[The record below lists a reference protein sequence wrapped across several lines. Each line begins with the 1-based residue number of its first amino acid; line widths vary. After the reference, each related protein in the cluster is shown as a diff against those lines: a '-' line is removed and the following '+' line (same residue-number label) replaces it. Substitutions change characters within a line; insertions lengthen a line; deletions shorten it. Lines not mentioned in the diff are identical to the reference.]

1 MSRMQHRKI
10 HPQLC
15 RASLLAL
22 ATACAATPA
31 FAQDQAAVA
40 STGAAVEAPQ
50 TATPQAAAPQDKGPA
65 TSKDEAAAAS
75 EIVVTGTR
83 VARSGY
89 TAPTPTTVIGA
100 GQIQSAAPASV
111 ADYVNELPALV
122 GSTTPRV
129 ATTGASATVGA
140 NLYNLRALGAN
151 RTLVLLDGHRVAPST
166 LTGNIDVGLLP
177 QALVERVDV
186 VTGGASAAWG
196 SDAVA
201 GVVNYVLNKNFTGVM
216 GNVQSGV
223 SGQGDARTF
232 KAELSLGARFAGGR
246 GHILVSGDYHDDGAA
261 DYVTSRDWF
270 KSYKVVSNPAF
281 VAGNGQPRMLL
292 QSGVGLGVA
301 TNGGL
306 ITSTTTAGGITS
318 SSGPLVNTQ
327 FTDAGGPAPFRPGF
341 KSGVL
346 SFGGDAQDV
355 SQIIRLGSP
364 VKGGTVF
371 ARASYDLTD
380 NVTAYGEFGYANV
393 KSKIFARVYERD
405 GNITIRANNA
415 YLDPTIKA
423 TMAANNLASF
433 TLGKMFLDWGPSV
446 GHNDREQFRY
456 VAGLEGKFG
465 NGWSWDI
472 YGQHGETKFL
482 NGDYSNNPI
491 TANFNNAVDAV
502 VNPATNQI
510 VCRSTLTN
518 PTNGCVPYNVFGT
531 GKATAASLAYIYGQ
545 SYQHITIKQDVVSG
559 SLRGEPFSTW
569 AGPVSIAL
577 GGEWRRESYAAT
589 TTALDQTNAFF
600 LGNFR
605 PSNGHYDVKEGFF
618 ETVVPLLKDKP
629 FFREVDFNGAVRY
642 TSYSLSGDVTSW
654 KVGLTWD
661 VDNQLRL
668 RGTRS
673 RDIRA
678 PNLAELFQAG
688 NNLNQTINDPVLNK
702 SYSVQQFASGNPNLV
717 PEKADTT
724 SAGIVYRPNWLPGF
738 GISVDYF
745 DIKIDKAIYS
755 NTTQAVINLCAGGDA
770 LQCSFI
776 TRNPATGPNPNQ
788 ITLVKLIPLNIGGEA
803 TRGVDIEA
811 SYHRNL
817 SDIVS
822 SWGGSL
828 DLRMVGTYVA
838 HRTVTVGGVTT
849 EYAGQNANFDQNSQ
863 AVPSWRWLASAG
875 YDSDHFTAT
884 LTERFISA
892 GKLNNAWVEGV
903 DINKNHVPAVFY
915 TDLSLG
921 FKIPEFGKGTQIYF
935 AVQNLFDRD
944 PPVAPIYGATGF
956 LSTGTNGYLYDVI
969 GRQFRAGVRFKF

>member
-1 MSRMQHRKI
+1 MFRMQLRNRRSEI
-10 HPQLC
+10 C
-15 RASLLAL
+15 RTSGLVLILA
-22 ATACAATPA
+22 CGATPA
-31 FAQDQAAVA
+31 FAQNQPATPARQAEAIPQD
-40 STGAAVEAPQ
+40 AAPAPQ
-50 TATPQAAAPQDKGPA
+50 AEASNAAAD
-65 TSKDEAAAAS
+65 
-75 EIVVTGTR
+75 IVVTGSR
-83 VARSGY
+83 IVRSGY

-100 GQIQSAAPASV
+100 EQIQSAAPASL

-201 GVVNYVLNKNFTGVM
+201 GVVNYVLNKNFSGVM
-216 GNVQSGV
+216 GNIQSGI

-232 KAELSLGARFAGGR
+232 KAELSAGAKFADGR
-246 GHILVSGDYHDDGAA
+246 GHILVSGEYHDDGAG

-270 KSYKVVSNPAF
+270 KSYKVVNNPAY
-281 VAGNGQPRMLL
+281 VAGNGRPRMLL

-301 TNGGL
+301 TDGGL
-306 ITSTTTAGGITS
+306 ITSTTTTGGVTA
-318 SSGPLVNTQ
+318 SSGALVNTQ
-327 FTDAGGPAPFRPGF
+327 FNGAGTPGPFRLGY

-346 SFGGDAQDV
+346 SFSGDAQDV
-355 SQIIRLGSP
+355 SQIIRLASP
-364 VKGGTVF
+364 VKGGTVY
-371 ARASYDLTD
+371 ARASFDLSD
-380 NVTAYGEFGYANV
+380 NITAYGEFGYANV

-405 GNITIRANNA
+405 GNIAIKADNA
-415 YLDPTIKA
+415 YLDPSIKA
-423 TMAANNLASF
+423 TMAASNLASF
-433 TLGKMFLDWGPSV
+433 TLGKVFLDWGPSV
-446 GHNDREQFRY
+446 GRNDREQFRY
-456 VAGLEGKFG
+456 VGGVEGKFG
-465 NGWSWDI
+465 GGWTWDI

-502 VNPATNQI
+502 VNPANGQI

-531 GKATAASLAYIYGQ
+531 GKSTPAALAYIYGTSLQ
-545 SYQHITIKQDVVSG
+545 NITIKQDVISG
-559 SLRGEPFSTW
+559 SLHGEPFSTW
-569 AGPVSIAL
+569 AGPISVAL

-605 PSNGHYDVKEGFF
+605 PSNGNYNVKEGFF
-618 ETVVPLLKDKP
+618 ETVVPLLKDQP
-629 FFREVDFNGAVRY
+629 FLHAVDFNGAIRY
-642 TSYSLSGDVTSW
+642 TDYSLSGSVVSW

-661 VDNQLRL
+661 VDDQLRF

-688 NNLNQTINDPVLNK
+688 NNLNQTISDPTLGK
-702 SYSVQQFASGNPNLV
+702 SYSVQQYAAGNPNLV

-724 SAGIVYRPNWLPGF
+724 ALGIVYRPHWFPGF
-738 GISVDYF
+738 AASVDYF
-745 DIKIDKAIYS
+745 NIKIDRAIYS
-755 NTTQAVINLCAGGDA
+755 NTAQAVINLCQGGDQQ
-770 LQCSFI
+770 QCSFI
-776 TRNPATGPNPNQ
+776 TRNPVTAPVNPGQ
-788 ITLVKLIPLNIGGEA
+788 ITFVRLLPLNIGGEG
-803 TRGVDIEA
+803 TKGVDFEA
-811 SYHRNL
+811 TYRRNL

-828 DLRMVGTYVA
+828 NLRMVGTYVA
-838 HRTVTVGGVTT
+838 HRTVTIGGVTT

-863 AVPSWRWLASAG
+863 AVPSWRWLASAS
-875 YDSDHFTAT
+875 YDSSHFTAT
-884 LTERFISA
+884 VTERFIGA
-892 GKLNNAWVEGV
+892 GKINKAWVEGV
-903 DINKNHVPAVFY
+903 DIDNNHVPAVFY
-915 TDLSLG
+915 TDLTLG
-921 FKIPEFGKGTQIYF
+921 FKMPAFGKGAQVYF

-956 LSTGTNGYLYDVI
+956 LSTGTNAYLYDVI
-969 GRQFRAGVRFKF
+969 GRQFRVGARFKF